1 MEIHVKKDENEI
13 VTKFINA
20 EGKEYD
26 FDYVELI
33 DLLIE
38 NEVPKLIID
47 DVVEEKDKKQIQ
59 EMYTKICSQVKFE
72 EGKSDEKS
80 RIIQSNN

>member
-1 MEIHVKKDENEI
+1 MEIYVKKDENEI

-33 DLLIE
+33 DLLIK
-38 NEVPKLIID
+38 NEVPKLRID
-47 DVVEEKDKKQIQ
+47 EVVEEKDKKQIQ
-59 EMYTKICSQVKFE
+59 EMYNKICLQVKFE
-72 EGKSDEKS
+72 EGKSDE
-80 RIIQSNN
+80 

>member
-1 MEIHVKKDENEI
+1 MEIYVKKDENEI
-13 VTKFINA
+13 VTKFINVDG
-20 EGKEYD
+20 EEYD

-33 DLLIE
+33 DLLIK
-38 NEVPKLIID
+38 NDVPKLIID

-59 EMYTKICSQVKFE
+59 EMYTKICLQVKFE
-72 EGKSDEKS
+72 EGKNDEKS